1 MKTRTL
7 GVGLEVSAIGMG
19 CLTLSEMN
27 YGPVDEAESEATL
40 LEAIDSGIT
49 FLDTGEVYGIDSSNE
64 RLIGRV
70 LEQRREEVLLCTK
83 FGLVYDFRKGPMVAD
98 SRPETMRASL
108 EGSLRRLR
116 TDHIDLYYQHRTDP
130 AVPIEEVWGELSLM
144 VQEGKVRYVGM
155 SEPGIDT
162 LRRAHAIHPVAAVE
176 NEYSLFT
183 REPEDE
189 LLPVLRELGIGL
201 VPFAPLGRGLL
212 SGKIRT
218 PDDFTPDDFRRRLPR
233 YQGEAFYRNLE
244 MVDKVNEIAANRG
257 ATSAQLAIAWILSR
271 GDDIVP
277 IPGMETRTLLRE
289 NLKAVDLELT
299 EDELAAIEGVIPH
312 GGFGDRYGR
321 YASLQKAEAATKGE
335 VTS

>member
-1 MKTRTL
+1 
-7 GVGLEVSAIGMG
+7 MG

-70 LEQRREEVLLCTK
+70 LEQRRDEVLICTK
-83 FGLVYDFRKGPMVAD
+83 FGLVYDYRKGPMVAD

-162 LRRAHAIHPVAAVE
+162 LRRAHAIHPVVAVE
-176 NEYSLFT
+176 SEYSLFT

-189 LLPVLRELGIGL
+189 LLPVLRELDIGL

-218 PDDFTPDDFRRRLPR
+218 PDDFAPDDFRRRLPR
-233 YQGEAFYRNLE
+233 YQGEAFYQNLE
-244 MVDKVNEIAANRG
+244 MVDKVNEIAADRG

-277 IPGMETRTLLRE
+277 IPGMETRALLRE

-299 EDELAAIEGVIPH
+299 EDELAAIEGVIPL
-312 GGFGDRYGR
+312 GGFGDRYGE

-335 VTS
+335 VTT